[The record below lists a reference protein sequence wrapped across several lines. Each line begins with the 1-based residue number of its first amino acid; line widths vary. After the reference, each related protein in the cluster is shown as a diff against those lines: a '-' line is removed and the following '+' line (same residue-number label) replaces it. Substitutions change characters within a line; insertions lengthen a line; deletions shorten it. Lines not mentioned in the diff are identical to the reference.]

1 MDSLGVVFLGVI
13 ALSSLVQAAF
23 LVGLARGGRRMA
35 RRLDELQERIDG
47 EIRPALQSITRI
59 SRNLA
64 EISDIATLQARR
76 LDEVVTDT
84 LEKVQETTNLVRHAV
99 LRPLGP
105 LMDVAALL
113 KGLRRGLDVYRQIRG
128 LEAQRRGSTRRY
140 AEDEHLFI

>member
-1 MDSLGVVFLGVI
+1 VI

>member
-13 ALSSLVQAAF
+13 ALSSIVQAAF
-23 LVGLARGGRRMA
+23 LIGLARGGMRMA
-35 RRLDELQERIDG
+35 RRLDELQEHVDQ

-59 SRNLA
+59 SRNVA

-76 LDEVVTDT
+76 LDEVVSDT
-84 LEKVQETTNLVRHAV
+84 LEKVQETTNLVRTAV